1 MPTTVGK
8 NRKDDQSS
16 ADLSVERPAKRA
28 KLLDDSSSESDKEE
42 EWDGMSSDGENGSVS
57 LKINEEYAR
66 KFEHNKKREERQR
79 LEEKYGKANSKN
91 DSTASN
97 EDDSSESES
106 EDDEG
111 LLATEDLDAEISAT
125 LQAIRSKDPRVYD
138 KKTTFY
144 SEFDAEELEK
154 SNGIKKEK
162 PMTLRDYH
170 TKNLL
175 EGKINVDEDDDA
187 PLKTY
192 AQEQE
197 TVRHDIVKEMHA
209 AAEASDDEGGDFL
222 VRKSKPEPA
231 KESDGFSKK
240 PKPKV
245 SDLDVESADKDPET
259 FLSNFM
265 AARAWL
271 PTEASRF
278 QPFESDDEEEEE
290 RAENF
295 EAAYNMRFEDPATAN
310 EKLMTHAR
318 DTAAKYSVRREEP
331 SSRRKTRDAERAK
344 REAEK
349 AERQEEKARL
359 KKLKVEEM
367 EEKVK
372 RIRKT
377 AGLSGKSFKMEE
389 WTDVLDADWDD
400 HQWDEEMR
408 KRFGEPYYQ
417 AGEADTGSDSDD
429 QVKRKS
435 RKKIRKPKW
444 DDDIDIKDLVPD
456 FDDSEIVNPAF
467 TLSDDGSED
476 DAEPEDGASSEH
488 DDDKNSVNASK
499 SKSKQKKKDRLA
511 ARADA
516 KRNARRDRRLIES
529 LVDQNLDISLSLPGS
544 SKSKT
549 PTRFR
554 YRETSP
560 TTFGLTPRDILL
572 ASDSQLNQFAG
583 LKKMAAFRDPEKK
596 RKDKKNLSKKA
607 RLRMWRLETF
617 GDENGPQGGFEKL
630 IGEAGDQNDTAQD
643 KASEDTDVH
652 QNKKRKR
659 SKKRKAESLEA

>member
-1 MPTTVGK
+1 V
-8 NRKDDQSS
+8 
-16 ADLSVERPAKRA
+16 
-28 KLLDDSSSESDKEE
+28 
-42 EWDGMSSDGENGSVS
+42 
-57 LKINEEYAR
+57 
-66 KFEHNKKREERQR
+66 
-79 LEEKYGKANSKN
+79 EEKYGKVKPRN
-91 DSTASN
+91 DSAASD

-138 KKTTFY
+138 NRTAFY
-144 SEFDAEELEK
+144 SEFDAEGVEQ
-154 SNGIKKEK
+154 NNVVKKEK

-175 EGKINVDEDDDA
+175 EGKIGGNEDEDA
-187 PLKTY
+187 PPKTY

-197 TVRHDIVKEMHA
+197 AVRNNIVKEMHA
-209 AAEASDDEGGDFL
+209 AAEEASDDEEDDFL
-222 VRKSKPEPA
+222 TRKSKPEPVE
-231 KESDGFSKK
+231 ESDGPTKKSK
-240 PKPKV
+240 PKI
-245 SDLDVESADKDPET
+245 SDLDVESADKDPEA

-265 AARAWL
+265 AARAWV
-271 PTEASRF
+271 PTDTSRF
-278 QPFESDDEEEEE
+278 QPFESDDEEEEK

-295 EAAYNMRFEDPATAN
+295 EAAYNMRFEDPTTAN

-331 SSRRKTRDAERAK
+331 SNRRKTRDAERAK

-349 AERQEEKARL
+349 VEREEEKARL
-359 KKLKVEEM
+359 RKLKIEEM
-367 EEKVK
+367 EGKVK

-377 AGLSGKSFKMEE
+377 AGLSGKEFKMEE
-389 WTDVLDADWDD
+389 WTDVLDADWNDAR
-400 HQWDEEMR
+400 WDGEMLE
-408 KRFGEPYYQ
+408 RFGESYYEAEGDAGSESDGQ
-417 AGEADTGSDSDD
+417 ANGKSKKK
-429 QVKRKS
+429 VK
-435 RKKIRKPKW
+435 KPKW

-456 FDDSEIVNPAF
+456 FDDAEVTKPVF
-467 TLSDDGSED
+467 TLANYDSENGAELDG
-476 DAEPEDGASSEH
+476 GASSEL
-488 DDDKNSVNASK
+488 DDDENSPNTSK
-499 SKSKQKKKDRLA
+499 SNSKQKKKDRLA
-511 ARADA
+511 ARAEA

-529 LVDQNLDISLSLPGS
+529 LVDQNLDVSLSHPGS

-596 RKDKKNLSKKA
+596 RKDKKNLNKKA

-617 GDENGPQGGFEKL
+617 GDEEGPKGGFERL
-630 IGEAGDQNDTAQD
+630 IGTEEDQKDEVQS
-643 KASEDTDVH
+643 KADGGIEIH
-652 QNKKRKR
+652 ENKKRKR
-659 SKKRKAESLEA
+659 SKKRKAGILEA

>member
-1 MPTTVGK
+1 M
-8 NRKDDQSS
+8 
-16 ADLSVERPAKRA
+16 
-28 KLLDDSSSESDKEE
+28 
-42 EWDGMSSDGENGSVS
+42 
-57 LKINEEYAR
+57 
-66 KFEHNKKREERQR
+66 
-79 LEEKYGKANSKN
+79 EEKYGKVESQN
-91 DSTASN
+91 DSAASG

-111 LLATEDLDAEISAT
+111 LLATENLDAEISAT

-138 KKTTFY
+138 NKTTFY
-144 SEFDAEELEK
+144 SEFDAEGVEQ
-154 SNGIKKEK
+154 NNDIRKEK

-175 EGKINVDEDDDA
+175 EGKIGGDEDEDA
-187 PLKTY
+187 PPNTY

-197 TVRHDIVKEMHA
+197 AVRNNIVKEMHA
-209 AAEASDDEGGDFL
+209 AAEEASGDEEDDFL
-222 VRKSKPEPA
+222 IRKSKPELVE
-231 KESDGFSKK
+231 ESDGPTKKSK
-240 PKPKV
+240 PKT

-265 AARAWL
+265 AARAWV
-271 PTEASRF
+271 PTDTSRF

-295 EAAYNMRFEDPATAN
+295 EVAYNMRFEDPTTAN

-318 DTAAKYSVRREEP
+318 DTATKYSVRREEP

-349 AERQEEKARL
+349 VEREGEKARL
-359 KKLKVEEM
+359 RKLKIEEI

-377 AGLSGKSFKMEE
+377 AGLSGKGFKMEE

-400 HQWDEEMR
+400 ALWDEEML
-408 KRFGEPYYQ
+408 KRFGESYYEAEGD
-417 AGEADTGSDSDD
+417 AGSESDD
-429 QVKRKS
+429 QANSKS
-435 RKKIRKPKW
+435 KKKIKKPKW

-456 FDDSEIVNPAF
+456 FDDTEVTKPVF
-467 TLSDDGSED
+467 TLSDNDSED
-476 DAEPEDGASSEH
+476 GAELNGGASSEL
-488 DDDKNSVNASK
+488 DDDENSPNASK
-499 SKSKQKKKDRLA
+499 SNSKQKKKDRLA
-511 ARADA
+511 ARAEA

-529 LVDQNLDISLSLPGS
+529 LVDQNLDVSLSLPES

-617 GDENGPQGGFEKL
+617 GDEEGPTGGFERL
-630 IGEAGDQNDTAQD
+630 IGTEEDQKDEVQS
-643 KASEDTDVH
+643 KADGGTDIH
-652 QNKKRKR
+652 ENRKRKR
-659 SKKRKAESLEA
+659 SKKRKAGLLEA